1 MKRLSKPIIFI
12 TCLIPLLI
20 LVMKG
25 FMGRLSANP
34 LDDITDTTG
43 DWTLRFVVLT
53 LAITPIRK
61 LFHWNALVRYRR
73 MIGLYAF
80 FYGSLHFLTF
90 VVFDHFFNIAEIL
103 SDVAKRPFITV
114 GFTAFVIMIPLA
126 ITSTNRWVQRLGG
139 KRWQR
144 IHRLIYLTAIG
155 GVIHYLWLV
164 KADIRRPLIYGG
176 IVALLLGYRLFE
188 FARKKLPLQ
197 RAVA

>member
-1 MKRLSKPIIFI
+1 
-12 TCLIPLLI
+12 
-20 LVMKG
+20 
-25 FMGRLSANP
+25 MGRLSANP